1 MPTGSVSPVI
11 DCDRVAA
18 ARARLSAVGDGIGD
32 WARRHGF
39 APKLVYSVLS
49 GTRRCARG
57 QSHRIAVLLDLKDGE
72 LDDISQ
78 RGGGAP
84 VRLSSAPDAR
94 G

>member
-11 DCDRVAA
+11 DRDRVAA
-18 ARARLSAVGDGIGD
+18 ARARLFAAGDSIGD

-39 APKLVYSVLS
+39 APKLVYSVLT

-78 RGGGAP
+78 RGGGSP
-84 VRLSSAPDAR
+84 IRTTEAR
-94 G
+94 DDRH